1 MSGNGGC
8 RTATFGTSGGRI
20 PDWAGWPIATTG
32 RCVRLLFVSTSP
44 TASYIVRQGSFTWV
58 YLDVNEACDKR
69 ALLTDVFGE
78 TRGVATLDVSIDRR
92 AS

>member
-1 MSGNGGC
+1 MNGGC
-8 RTATFGTSGGRI
+8 RTATSGTSGDRT
-20 PDWAGWPIATTG
+20 PDWASRPIATTR

-44 TASYIVRQGSFTWV
+44 TATYKVRQGDLTWI
-58 YLDVNEACDKR
+58 YSDVNEACDKR

-78 TRGVATLDVSIDRR
+78 TRGVATLDVTVDRR